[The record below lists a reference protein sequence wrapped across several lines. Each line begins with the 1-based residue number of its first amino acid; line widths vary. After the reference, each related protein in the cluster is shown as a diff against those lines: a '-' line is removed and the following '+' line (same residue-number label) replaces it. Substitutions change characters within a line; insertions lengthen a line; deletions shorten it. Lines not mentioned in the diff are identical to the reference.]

1 MQPSSKHMNNTF
13 NYTPFHVRI
22 NMHIGTGVLVLFIKS
37 IYILSYLMKQ
47 MDQFSIYKISI
58 IQREDF
64 EIRNTRQFLHTLMSI
79 KLCSTNLNQH
89 A

>member
-1 MQPSSKHMNNTF
+1 MKKTF
-13 NYTPFHVRI
+13 NYSPFHVRI
-22 NMHIGTGVLVLFIKS
+22 NMHIGTGVLVLFIKN

-64 EIRNTRQFLHTLMSI
+64 EIRNTRQFFHTLMSI